1 MESSDIESTNQ
12 RLSTTVETS
21 SPGSR
26 KEVETKDSISE
37 DAFDAPAPQTLNNS
51 VLKEQQINSSTTE
64 ITQNTEIG
72 DERQNEKGDI
82 PPIVLSPEGTHDN
95 QDKDDA
101 AILQYVEREYSPVR
115 EEFEENV
122 NFGSEGDDDD
132 DDGVTNLADN
142 DINIETERD
151 EIQNSPEKHH
161 RKDKEK
167 LYDSSQ
173 VDYVESSIPTPATNS
188 ETVGFIESLHS
199 NATKVQEL
207 PETVNTDDSKV
218 FEREIHLLSGANL
231 KTDQPRDKLGST
243 VSELRDSSKP
253 IKKQEF
259 KDKSL
264 ADTPKADSQNNV
276 PKEGGILERTMK
288 DKPEDKPKL
297 DENSKA
303 VKESKSTKVKTENT
317 KQKKLDVQGVGKA
330 DNLTTDTKEKVEI
343 KLQNKIDQPLP
354 RREPQVGYNGPL
366 LSTCFHGNDL
376 SLSFS

>member
-1 MESSDIESTNQ
+1 M
-12 RLSTTVETS
+12 VETS

-26 KEVETKDSISE
+26 NEVESKDSISE

-51 VLKEQQINSSTTE
+51 VLQEQQINSSTTE

-82 PPIVLSPEGTHDN
+82 PPTVLSPEGTHDN

-122 NFGSEGDDDD
+122 KPGSEEDE
-132 DDGVTNLADN
+132 DDGITSLADN

-151 EIQNSPEKHH
+151 EVPNSPEKHH
-161 RKDKEK
+161 KKDKEK
-167 LYDSSQ
+167 VYDSSQ
-173 VDYVESSIPTPATNS
+173 VDDVESSIPTPATNS
-188 ETVGFIESLHS
+188 KTVGFIESLHS

-231 KTDQPRDKLGST
+231 KTEQPRDKVGST
-243 VSELRDSSKP
+243 ASELRDSSKP

-259 KDKSL
+259 KDKGL
-264 ADTPKADSQNNV
+264 ADTQKSDSQNNV
-276 PKEGGILERTMK
+276 PKEGGILERTMN
-288 DKPEDKPKL
+288 DKPQDKPKL

-303 VKESKSTKVKTENT
+303 VKESKSTKVKTEKT
-317 KQKKLDVQGVGKA
+317 KQKKLDIQGVGKA
-330 DNLTTDTKEKVEI
+330 DNLTTDTKERVEI

-354 RREPQVGYNGPL
+354 RREPQVGYNGSL
-366 LSTCFHGNDL
+366 LSTCLHGNDL